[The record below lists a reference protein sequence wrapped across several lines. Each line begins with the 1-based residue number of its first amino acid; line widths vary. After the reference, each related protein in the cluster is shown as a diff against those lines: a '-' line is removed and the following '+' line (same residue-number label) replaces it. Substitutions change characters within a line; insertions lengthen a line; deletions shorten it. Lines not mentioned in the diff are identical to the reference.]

1 MESRHE
7 KLRRLAAVQRQ
18 LEHLA
23 EIELAGLNRQ
33 RAFVEERIDSLIE
46 ALASPNPV
54 HTGFSRLYGGQIGL
68 YKARDQ
74 VLSGRVRLQETR
86 LLTER
91 TRTERLEERSR
102 LEAQAEARAREDDA
116 VLDILDCLGALS
128 TQASRKLHHR

>member
-1 MESRHE
+1 MESRYK
-7 KLRRLAAVQRQ
+7 KLRRLTAVQRQ

-23 EIELAGLNRQ
+23 EMELAELNRQ
-33 RAFVEERIDSLIE
+33 RAFVEERIESLVE
-46 ALASPNPV
+46 ALASPKPV

-91 TRTERLEERSR
+91 TRTERLEERTR
-102 LEAQAEARAREDDA
+102 VEGEAEARTGEDDA

-128 TQASRKLHHR
+128 TQASRKLHDR